1 MKKYLKRKRSSPKVP
16 FQHVFFSKFNP
27 AKNPFLGEKKGEIK
41 KRYFGLTLKIAL
53 SLNNV
58 FVTLVR
64 RVTGDVL
71 FSKHSGMIGY
81 KGSKKKNPYVAGEVL
96 KSLLTDLDK
105 LSIQARQTHV
115 QLHFHQKSPYAYSVI
130 RKIRESKLH
139 VSSVSIMRSR
149 EHSLGL
155 RKPKQ
160 RRV

>member
-1 MKKYLKRKRSSPKVP
+1 MKINNNLEKKSTNKLKKNNLVKKTNLIKKDDKVKSNIFQLKKAKPFISWKMKKYLKRKRSSPKVP

-81 KGSKKKNPYVAGEVL
+81 KGSKKKILMLQEKFL
-96 KSLLTDLDK
+96 KVYWL
-105 LSIQARQTHV
+105 I
-115 QLHFHQKSPYAYSVI
+115 
-130 RKIRESKLH
+130 
-139 VSSVSIMRSR
+139 
-149 EHSLGL
+149 
-155 RKPKQ
+155 
-160 RRV
+160 